1 MIKERKKLIYFFF
14 KDTYFA
20 PSNDLIIECKVR
32 GHPVPTI
39 TWLRDDQEI
48 ELDDRIQQIED
59 HDGVCQ
65 LIINK
70 PDSKDSGVYAV
81 EAENSEGTLKIS
93 HPIEVT
99 VEQTTPVISPP
110 PEPVVVEVKMVETPK
125 EGEEG
130 AEVVEGEEGKSSK
143 TSKGTKGGKKGAA
156 KGDGKPVKGG
166 GGDGSAVSTKNKLLF
181 VTHLTNRTVKINQ
194 AVKLQCCVQGPEPQI
209 KWTKNEVPVVFNSS
223 LKQRHVDGL
232 ASLEFVSPTL
242 DDIGEYTCFAR
253 NSNGEVSTSCKLDVY
268 DVQLTVDFP
277 PLFTRSL
284 KGTLNYLIIC
294 MIVYRPQFIL
304 VN

>member
-1 MIKERKKLIYFFF
+1 MFF

-39 TWLRDDQEI
+39 TWLRNNQEI

-70 PDSKDSGVYAV
+70 PDSKDSGIYAV
-81 EAENSEGTLKIS
+81 SAENSEGTLKIV

-110 PEPVVVEVKMVETPK
+110 PEPVVEVKMVEVSK
-125 EGEEG
+125 EGDGTEP
-130 AEVVEGEEGKSSK
+130 VVEGEEKPK
-143 TSKGTKGGKKGAA
+143 TSKGSKGGGKKGAAA

-166 GGDGSAVSTKNKLLF
+166 GGDGSAVSTRNKLLF

-194 AVKLQCCVQGPEPQI
+194 AVKLQCCVQGPEPQM
-209 KWTKNEVPVVFNSS
+209 KWTKNDVPVVFNST

-242 DDIGEYTCFAR
+242 DDIGEYTCCAR

-277 PLFTRSL
+277 PLFTRAL
-284 KGTLNYLIIC
+284 KGTFIYCIIYLG
-294 MIVYRPQFIL
+294 Q
-304 VN
+304 

>member
-1 MIKERKKLIYFFF
+1 MIDFLL

-39 TWLRDDQEI
+39 TWLRDGEEI

-81 EAENSEGTLKIS
+81 SAENSEGTLKIT

-110 PEPVVVEVKMVETPK
+110 PEPVKPVVAMVETK
-125 EGEEG
+125 QEGDGTE
-130 AEVVEGEEGKSSK
+130 AVVEGEEKSK

-156 KGDGKPVKGG
+156 KGDAKPVKGG
-166 GGDGSAVSTKNKLLF
+166 GSDGTAVSTKNKLLF

-209 KWTKNEVPVVFNSS
+209 KWTKNDNPVVFNSS

-242 DDIGEYTCFAR
+242 DDIGEYTCYAR
-253 NSNGEVSTSCKLDVY
+253 NYNGEVSTSCKLDVY

-277 PLFTRSL
+277 PLFTRAL
-284 KGTLNYLIIC
+284 KGNCFYRSMIC
-294 MIVYRPQFIL
+294 VQ
-304 VN
+304 